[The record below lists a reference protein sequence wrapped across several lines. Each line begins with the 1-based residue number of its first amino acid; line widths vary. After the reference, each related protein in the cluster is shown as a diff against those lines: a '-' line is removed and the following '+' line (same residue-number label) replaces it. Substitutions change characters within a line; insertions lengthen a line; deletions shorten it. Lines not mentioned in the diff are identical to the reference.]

1 MKLPE
6 SLYFLRPGWW
16 VVHVAS
22 VGLVFAAGFFASHHL
37 AEHDEHAHG
46 GAPDADHHASGQHD
60 HTSPE
65 VLRPLMQQMLVDSV
79 QLQGALSEGDMA
91 RAATHA
97 DAIAG
102 ACEDGGE
109 TDHEVLP
116 ARLGPSF
123 LEHDR
128 KLHGSA
134 SRLGEALRADRRD
147 EARSIGQKL
156 VSACQSCHAQ
166 APAASRVDL
175 RVLTSFADTLV
186 NPQGATP

>member
-6 SLYFLRPGWW
+6 SFYFLRPGWW
-16 VVHVAS
+16 VLHVAAIG
-22 VGLVFAAGFFASHHL
+22 VVFAGGFFVSHHL
-37 AEHDEHAHG
+37 AGHAEHSAHG
-46 GAPDADHHASGQHD
+46 DPHAAGHHA

-79 QLQGALSEGDMA
+79 QLQGALSQGDLP

-102 ACEDGGE
+102 ACEDSDSEHGS
-109 TDHEVLP
+109 LP
-116 ARLGPSF
+116 ERLGPSF

-128 KLHGSA
+128 DLHRNA
-134 SRLGEALRADRRD
+134 SRLADALRAGRGDD
-147 EARSIGQKL
+147 ARALSREM

-166 APAASRVDL
+166 APAAEGVDL
-175 RVLTSFADTLV
+175 RVLVSFADTLT
-186 NPQGATP
+186 NPDGGAP